1 MLVWSKLRFK
11 YQSFLL
17 PLIIYLLNILVIQSI
32 GLSADGAHYALY
44 AKHLS
49 LGYVDHPP
57 LIGWLQ
63 ALVIFVF
70 HKNEF
75 SLHLVPLLFSFFSL
89 LLLHDLAEKFN
100 LKNSYLITFC
110 FISVV
115 WNALTFLAITQAP
128 LIFFCVLSCCVFYRW
143 LNSTTFLM
151 SMILGISLG
160 LSGLADY
167 SSFLVALGFLIYLL
181 IYQPKKILS
190 AHCLLT
196 ACTSIL
202 CVSPFLFW
210 NANHHWISFTAGYD
224 HSLSGDFSWHWFGQA
239 ILLQLLGYSPA
250 LVIYGL
256 IGAVNAI
263 KNKNPNHSLLAIPG
277 LLIIILMNFAGMHHK
292 IFFHWPALGYML
304 LAPLAYDTII
314 KSWASLWTKVIVIFS
329 ILLTTSVYIIF
340 YLQIFF
346 APIHFALGKN
356 PLMDLYGWSA
366 IGHEAHILANQ
377 SGFKNPVLYVPNWS
391 LASRLAWYSD
401 LPVQILQP
409 SPIAG
414 YKQFILWY
422 GEPNKLIEGILVIPY
437 PWPKP
442 NTNHACT
449 LIKTMP
455 MMIHKQ
461 LMTVVDFYRCGS
473 APTN

>member
-63 ALVIFVF
+63 AFVIFIF

-89 LLLHDLAEKFN
+89 LLLYNLAEKLH

-110 FISVV
+110 FMSVV

-128 LIFFCVLSCCVFYRW
+128 LIFFCVLSCFVFYRW
-143 LNSTTFLM
+143 LESTSFFMSFL
-151 SMILGISLG
+151 LGINLG
-160 LSGLADY
+160 LAGLADY
-167 SSFLVALGFLIYLL
+167 SAFLVALGFCIYLVV
-181 IYQPKKILS
+181 YHPKKIFS
-190 AHCLLT
+190 WKCLWVVGIALV
-196 ACTSIL
+196 CI
-202 CVSPFLFW
+202 SPFLWW
-210 NANHHWISFTAGYD
+210 NAHHHWISFTAGYD

-263 KNKNPNHSLLAIPG
+263 KNKNPSHSLLAIPG
-277 LLIIILMNFAGMHHK
+277 LLIIVLMNFAGMHHK
-292 IFFHWPALGYML
+292 IFFHWPALGYIL
-304 LAPLAYDTII
+304 LAPLAYDTIL
-314 KSWASLWTKVIVIFS
+314 KNWASLWTKIIVIFS
-329 ILLTTSVYIIF
+329 ILLTASVYIIF
-340 YLQIFF
+340 YLQVFF
-346 APIHFALGKN
+346 APITFSLGKN

-366 IGHEAHILANQ
+366 IGHEAQILANQ
-377 SGFKNPVLYVPNWS
+377 SGSKNPVLFVPNWS
-391 LASRLAWYSD
+391 LASRLAWYSN

-414 YKQFILWY
+414 YKQFVLWY
-422 GEPNKLIEGILVIPY
+422 GEPHKNSQGILVVPY
-437 PWPKP
+437 KWGKP
-442 NTNHACT
+442 DANDSCS

-455 MMIHKQ
+455 ITVHKQ
-461 LMTVVDFYRCGS
+461 LINQVNFYQCKNFS
-473 APTN
+473 F